1 MLCIFCIKMKPFSI
15 TLFRFLSSLVDP
27 GSTPGTS
34 FPDTSLSS
42 PVLLFSKDNNGV
54 ALAGIDPDAPAFPAL
69 PNPVSVENDATL
81 AK

>member
-1 MLCIFCIKMKPFSI
+1 M
-15 TLFRFLSSLVDP
+15 DP

-69 PNPVSVENDATL
+69 PNLVSVENDATL
-81 AK
+81 AKSACAVGYAYRRKIEAYAR